1 MENKVAAVEK
11 KINSIENTLQ
21 DINTKLDVANKYKDD
36 GKEKND
42 AFFNFQQDLLTQLKE
57 IRGLLEVSE
66 RQYQAMKTE
75 NDQLKKE
82 REQLAKDKTRLD
94 YRVKIL
100 LHSLEEAEGKK

>member
-42 AFFNFQQDLLTQLKE
+42 AFFNFQQDLLTQVN
-57 IRGLLEVSE
+57 I
-66 RQYQAMKTE
+66 
-75 NDQLKKE
+75 
-82 REQLAKDKTRLD
+82 
-94 YRVKIL
+94 
-100 LHSLEEAEGKK
+100 